1 MLEALIL
8 GGGFAFAAAVQP
20 GPLQAFLL
28 SRVAAVGWRRT
39 LPAAVAPLISDG
51 PIAFAMLALLDGM
64 ARGFE
69 RVLQGLG
76 GCVLLYFAVRT
87 LMEWRKGVVEEDAG
101 DREGPKT
108 LLQAVVVNLLNPGP
122 YLGWSLILG
131 PAVLRAWD
139 RRPVDAVAL
148 VGSFYG
154 TMVVCLVGF
163 ILLVGTTTRFGPSF
177 RRRLLLLSAVALFG
191 LAVFSWWMAFA
202 GWGTP
207 QPL

>member
-1 MLEALIL
+1 MIEALIL
-8 GGGFAFAAAVQP
+8 GGGFAFAAAIQP

-51 PIAFAMLALLDGM
+51 PIAFVMLALLDGM

-69 RVLQGLG
+69 RVLQGVG

-87 LMEWRKGVVEEDAG
+87 LIEWRHGVAG
-101 DREGPKT
+101 EAEGADQAPRT
-108 LLQAVVVNLLNPGP
+108 LAQAVVVNLLNPGP

-131 PAVLRAWD
+131 PAALRAWD
-139 RRPVDAVAL
+139 RHPIEAMAL

-154 TMVVCLVGF
+154 TIVVCLVGF
-163 ILLVGTTTRFGPSF
+163 ILLAGMTTRLGPTF
-177 RRRLLLLSAVALFG
+177 RRRLQLVSAVALVG
-191 LAVFSWWMAFA
+191 LAAFSWWMAM
-202 GWGTP
+202 G
-207 QPL
+207 